1 MTLAVNGSYTY
12 GPATANGA
20 TTTFAAGADG
30 YGGRFI
36 PQIWS
41 GKLQVKFYQS
51 TVLSAITN
59 NDWEGEIK
67 DQGDKVEI
75 RTIPSITISNYSKGQ
90 TLSSQVPTGGV
101 VELNIDQGKY
111 FQVVVD
117 DVDDVQSDLK
127 LMDIFTNDAAQQM
140 KIAIDT
146 DVLSAIK
153 NAAHASNQGAAAGAL
168 SGNVSLGDGNIGDG
182 SATPASVQISK
193 TTVIDK
199 IVGMG
204 QVLDEQNIPETG
216 RWLVIPAWMAAMIKQ
231 SDLKD
236 ASITGDSQTPLRNGR
251 LGTIDR
257 FTIYVSNLLPKTA
270 GAGTLG
276 GTFVYAGTNDAIT
289 FASQITKV
297 ESLRSQSTF
306 GNLVRGL
313 NVYGYKVIKPEAL
326 VQGFFSA

>member
-1 MTLAVNGSYTY
+1 MSLAVSGNYYGAGSGTEAY
-12 GPATANGA
+12 
-20 TTTFAAGADG
+20 AGV
-30 YGGRFI
+30 FI

-90 TLSSQVPTGGV
+90 ALTSQVPTGGV
-101 VELNIDQGKY
+101 VELLIDKGKY

-117 DVDDVQSDLK
+117 DVDDVQSDLR

-140 KIAIDT
+140 KISIDT
-146 DVLSAIK
+146 DVLAGVK
-153 NAAHASNQGAAAGAL
+153 NTAAAANQGAAAGAL
-168 SGNVSLGDGNIGDG
+168 SANINLGDGN
-182 SATPASVQISK
+182 ATGGLTGAKLSK
-193 TTVIDK
+193 DNIVDK
-199 IVGMG
+199 LVEMG
-204 QVLDEQNIPETG
+204 QVLDEQNVPEVG
-216 RWLVIPAWMAAMIKQ
+216 RWMVIPAWMAALIKQ

-236 ASITGDSQTPLRNGR
+236 ASITGDSASPLRNGR
-251 LGTIDR
+251 LGTVDR
-257 FTIYVSNLLPKTA
+257 FTLYVSNLLPTA
-270 GAGTLG
+270 TGATRASGDAGSGTVK
-276 GTFVYAGTNDAIT
+276 GTYVYAGTNDAIT
-289 FASQITKV
+289 FASQVTKV
-297 ESLRSQSTF
+297 ESLRSQTTF

-326 VQGFFSA
+326 VEGFFYA

>member
-1 MTLAVNGSYTY
+1 MSLAVSNNYYGAASGTSDSY
-12 GPATANGA
+12 
-20 TTTFAAGADG
+20 AGV
-30 YGGRFI
+30 FI

-51 TVLSAITN
+51 TVLSSITN

-75 RTIPSITISNYSKGQ
+75 RTIPSITISNYTKGQ
-90 TLSSQVPTGGV
+90 ALTSQVPTGGV
-101 VELNIDQGKY
+101 VELLIDKGKY

-146 DVLSAIK
+146 DVLAGVK
-153 NAAHASNQGAAAGAL
+153 NAAAAANQGAAAGAL
-168 SGNVSLGDGNIGDG
+168 SANINLGDGN
-182 SATPASVQISK
+182 ATGGLTGAK
-193 TTVIDK
+193 LTKDNVIEK
-199 IVGMG
+199 IVAMG
-204 QVLDEQNIPETG
+204 QVLDEQNVPEVG
-216 RWLVIPAWMAAMIKQ
+216 RWMVIPAWLAALIKT

-236 ASITGDSQTPLRNGR
+236 ASISGDNMSPLRNGR
-251 LGTIDR
+251 LGMVDR
-257 FTIYVSNLLPKTA
+257 FTLYVSNLLPTA
-270 GAGTLG
+270 TGATREAGDAGVGTVK
-276 GTFVYAGTNDAIT
+276 GTYVYAGTNDAIT
-289 FASQITKV
+289 FASQVTKV
-297 ESLRSQSTF
+297 ESLRSQTTF

-326 VQGFFSA
+326 AEGFFYA

>member
-1 MTLAVNGSYTY
+1 MSLAVSGNYYGAGSGTEAY
-12 GPATANGA
+12 
-20 TTTFAAGADG
+20 AGV
-30 YGGRFI
+30 FI

-90 TLSSQVPTGGV
+90 ALTSQVPTGGV
-101 VELNIDQGKY
+101 VELLIDKGKY

-117 DVDDVQSDLK
+117 DVDDVQSDLR

-140 KIAIDT
+140 KISIDT
-146 DVLSAIK
+146 DVLAGVK
-153 NAAHASNQGAAAGAL
+153 NTAAAANQGAAAGAL
-168 SGNVSLGDGNIGDG
+168 SANINLGDGN
-182 SATPASVQISK
+182 ATGGLTGAKLTKDNIV
-193 TTVIDK
+193 DK
-199 IVGMG
+199 LVEMG
-204 QVLDEQNIPETG
+204 QVLDEQNVPEVG
-216 RWLVIPAWMAAMIKQ
+216 RWMVIPAWMAALIKQ

-236 ASITGDSQTPLRNGR
+236 ASITGDSASPLRNGR
-251 LGTIDR
+251 LGTVDR
-257 FTIYVSNLLPKTA
+257 FTLYVSNLLPTA
-270 GAGTLG
+270 TGATRAAGDAGSGTVK
-276 GTFVYAGTNDAIT
+276 GTYVYAGTNDAIT
-289 FASQITKV
+289 FASQVTKV
-297 ESLRSQSTF
+297 ESLRSQTTF

-326 VQGFFSA
+326 VEGFFYA

>member
-1 MTLAVNGSYTY
+1 MSLAVSGNYYGAGSGTEAY
-12 GPATANGA
+12 
-20 TTTFAAGADG
+20 AGV
-30 YGGRFI
+30 FI

-90 TLSSQVPTGGV
+90 ALTSQVPTGGV
-101 VELNIDQGKY
+101 VELLIDKGKY

-117 DVDDVQSDLK
+117 DVDDVQSDLR

-140 KIAIDT
+140 KISIDT
-146 DVLSAIK
+146 DVLAGVK
-153 NAAHASNQGAAAGAL
+153 NTAAAANQGAAAGAL
-168 SGNVSLGDGNIGDG
+168 SANINLGDGN
-182 SATPASVQISK
+182 ATGGLTGAKLSK
-193 TTVIDK
+193 DNIVDK
-199 IVGMG
+199 LVEMG
-204 QVLDEQNIPETG
+204 QVLDEQNVPEVG
-216 RWLVIPAWMAAMIKQ
+216 RWMVIPAWMAALIKQ

-236 ASITGDSQTPLRNGR
+236 ASITGDSASPLRNGR
-251 LGTIDR
+251 LGTVDR
-257 FTIYVSNLLPKTA
+257 FTLYVSNLLPTA
-270 GAGTLG
+270 TGATRAAGDAGSGTVK
-276 GTFVYAGTNDAIT
+276 GTYVYAGTNDAIT
-289 FASQITKV
+289 FASQVTKV
-297 ESLRSQSTF
+297 ESLRSQTTF

-326 VQGFFSA
+326 VEGFFYA

>member
-1 MTLAVNGSYTY
+1 MSLAVSNNYYGSSS
-12 GPATANGA
+12 G
-20 TTTFAAGADG
+20 TTDG
-30 YGGRFI
+30 YAGVFI

-51 TVLSAITN
+51 TVLSSITN

-75 RTIPSITISNYSKGQ
+75 RTIPSITISNYTKGQ
-90 TLSSQVPTGGV
+90 SLTSQVPSGGV
-101 VELNIDQGKY
+101 VELLIDKGKY

-146 DVLSAIK
+146 DVLAGVK
-153 NAAHASNQGAAAGAL
+153 NAAAAANQGAAAGAL
-168 SGNVSLGDGNIGDG
+168 SANVNLGDGNSTGGLTGAKLTKDN
-182 SATPASVQISK
+182 
-193 TTVIDK
+193 VIEK
-199 IVGMG
+199 IVAMG
-204 QVLDEQNIPETG
+204 QVLDEQNVPEVG
-216 RWLVIPAWMAAMIKQ
+216 RWMVIPAWLAALIKT

-236 ASITGDSQTPLRNGR
+236 ASISGDNMSPLRNGR
-251 LGTIDR
+251 LGMVDR
-257 FTIYVSNLLPKTA
+257 FTLYVSNLLPTA
-270 GAGTLG
+270 TGATREAGDSGAGTVK
-276 GTFVYAGTNDAIT
+276 GTYVYAGTNDAIT
-289 FASQITKV
+289 FASQVTKV
-297 ESLRSQSTF
+297 ESLRSQTTF

-326 VQGFFSA
+326 AEGFFYA